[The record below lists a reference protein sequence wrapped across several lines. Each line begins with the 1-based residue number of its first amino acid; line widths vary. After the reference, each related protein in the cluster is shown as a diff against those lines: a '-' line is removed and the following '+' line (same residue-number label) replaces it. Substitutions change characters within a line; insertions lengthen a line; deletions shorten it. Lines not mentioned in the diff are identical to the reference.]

1 MKFLQIL
8 QTLSES
14 ERKEFDNYL
23 KAPIGRKPRV
33 SNKIIEA
40 FTENENFESFMN
52 ENFNKRS
59 RWNTYSELT
68 IALEDFLA
76 AKSMLRNTETRNE
89 LLADEFSSRGLT
101 ELSKAYF
108 EQEIRNLTSN
118 NPDDE
123 SLIRSLH
130 LQEKYS
136 ELLKSIG
143 EIKKFEDNLNLRYE
157 TFAAKSVLESLMFQL
172 ECKNNLSHSK
182 DIRIE
187 LFNSYNNCIDLK
199 KIIQLT
205 KKRAPRFYQLLNIT
219 HKILNLYTR
228 PYSLSSFENVRNYFY
243 ENMDSYTRAY
253 KAKIYF
259 MLINYLI
266 NLGNSGF
273 AKADNHLFELLKKKI
288 SDGITDDLEY
298 GNFDRSHFRDYVA
311 VALRVNELKWASE
324 FTEKYSSLLPPA
336 QRENELNVVRAMLSV
351 KKKDFV
357 TSIKHIEGVKRIDY
371 MYTTDFFRIL
381 IISKFEL
388 NEYMECL
395 KQTNKFKRYLW
406 TATDIPEVYSN
417 RYKRFLKIT
426 TNLIDY
432 KQTGEG
438 GYLDAID
445 IEIEEDK
452 NVPGFNWIMEK
463 TKELIKLKER
473 RVSK

>member
-1 MKFLQIL
+1 MKFIRIL
-8 QTLSES
+8 RTLSES

-40 FTENENFESFMN
+40 FTANENFESFMN

-68 IALEDFLA
+68 ITLEDFLA
-76 AKSMLRNTETRNE
+76 AKRLLNINKNRNE
-89 LLADEFSSRGLT
+89 HLAEEFSSRGLKD
-101 ELSKAYF
+101 LSILFY
-108 EQEIRNLTSN
+108 EQELKSLTNS
-118 NPDDE
+118 NPDE
-123 SLIRSLH
+123 EILLRSLQ
-130 LQEKYS
+130 LQWKYNKLLYGTS
-136 ELLKSIG
+136 EITKLRS
-143 EIKKFEDNLNLRYE
+143 NLNSRYE
-157 TFAAKSVLESLMFQL
+157 IQTIRFAFESLMLQL
-172 ECKNNLSHSK
+172 EFETVKKNFKNLSV
-182 DIRIE
+182 E
-187 LFNSYNNCIDLK
+187 LFIALTNSIDFK
-199 KIIQLT
+199 KIIRLT
-205 KKRAPRFYQLLNIT
+205 KTKAPYFYPLLNMV
-219 HKILNLYTR
+219 HKTLSLYSQ
-228 PYSLSSFENVRNYFY
+228 PFSFSRFESVRKYFY
-243 ENMDSYTRAY
+243 ENMESFTTDF
-253 KAKIYF
+253 KARMYF

-266 NLGNSGF
+266 LMRNSGHESTDKF
-273 AKADNHLFELLKKKI
+273 LFELLRKKI
-288 SDGITDDLEY
+288 SEGITGDLQHE
-298 GNFDRSHFRDYVA
+298 NLDRNHFRDYV
-311 VALRVNELKWASE
+311 VIALRVNELNWASE
-324 FTEKYSSLLPPA
+324 FIEKYSSLLPPG
-336 QRENELNVVRAMLSV
+336 QRENEENVVKAMISLKSRN
-351 KKKDFV
+351 FV
-357 TSIKHIEGVKRIDY
+357 SAIRYIEKVKRSDY
-371 MYTTDFFRIL
+371 LYAMDYFRIL